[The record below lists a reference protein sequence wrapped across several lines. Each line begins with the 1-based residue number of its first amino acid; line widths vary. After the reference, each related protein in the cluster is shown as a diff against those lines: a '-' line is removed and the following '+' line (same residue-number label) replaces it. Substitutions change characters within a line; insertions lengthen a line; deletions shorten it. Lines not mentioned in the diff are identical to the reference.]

1 MTAARAAA
9 QALQIQTEA
18 QATATR
24 LTAKAEADAIRL
36 KALADAEVKD
46 RFAQEMELRRIEV
59 ERVKSYGNKTIFV
72 PTAEAGNRA
81 GDAMALGLAAG
92 MGGREGNK

>member
-1 MTAARAAA
+1 MAAARAAA

-18 QATATR
+18 QAEATR
-24 LTAKAEADAIRL
+24 LNAKAEADAIKL

-59 ERVKSYGNKTIFV
+59 ERVRSYGNKTIFV
-72 PTAEAGNRA
+72 PTTEAGSRA
-81 GDAMALGLAAG
+81 GDAMAFGLAASL
-92 MGGREGNK
+92 GGKEGK